1 MGQIRTVFER
11 YSCDGMEKG
20 TTVILGTPL
29 VKAVQD
35 EQDKTWSLMVTPDPD
50 DGRWPIAH
58 VSPPFAT
65 EAEALAFQPHFI
77 AGLDQ
82 PEQRKCDSC
91 GR

>member
-1 MGQIRTVFER
+1 MGQTRTVFER
-11 YSCDGMEKG
+11 YSCDGREKG

-35 EQDKTWSLMVTPDPD
+35 EQARTWSLMVTPDPD

-65 EAEALAFQPHFI
+65 EAEALAFHPHFI
-77 AGLDQ
+77 AGPGQ
-82 PEQRKCDSC
+82 PVQMECAEC